1 MALNGRVDL
10 KAAADELGVH
20 YQTAYRWVR
29 DGTLPAMK
37 VGAAYEVAPDAV
49 DRFRRRRAAPVPPP
63 RTRPRTWATH
73 VDRLFDALVL
83 GDELMG
89 RQLVDRLADGGVE
102 ALDMCEGLF
111 TPALKRI
118 GDHWARGRLSVA
130 VEHRAAA
137 ICTRLLA
144 RISTYPR
151 GRPRGVAVV
160 TTVPGEAHEL
170 PGVMASMALRG
181 DRWRVHHLGTQ
192 MPYDHLGEL
201 VQREAAGLVVLSVTN
216 PPALRASRHV
226 ADQLR
231 ADLDVRVLVGQPGAR
246 LTDLLD
252 QARG

>member
-1 MALNGRVDL
+1 MALNGWVDL
-10 KAAADELGVH
+10 KTAADELGVH

-29 DGTLPAMK
+29 EGMLPAVK
-37 VGAAYEVAPDAV
+37 VGVSYEVAPDAL
-49 DRFRRRRAAPVPPP
+49 DRLRRRRAAPTRPP
-63 RTRPRTWATH
+63 RTRPRNWAPH

-89 RQLVDRLADGGVE
+89 RQVVDRLYEGGIEVV
-102 ALDMCEGLF
+102 DMCEWLF
-111 TPALKRI
+111 TPALRRI
-118 GDHWARGRLSVA
+118 GDHWAKGKLSVG

-144 RISTYPR
+144 RISTYLR

-170 PGVMASMALRG
+170 PGTMASMVLRA

-192 MPYDHLGEL
+192 LPLVHLAEL
-201 VQREAAGLVVLSVTN
+201 VQREQAGLVVLSVTN
-216 PPALRASRHV
+216 PPALPVSRQF

-231 ADLDVRVLVGQPGAR
+231 RELGVRVIVGQPGAR
-246 LTDLLD
+246 LSDLVE
-252 QARG
+252 QARR